1 MEDILSELPTFS
13 PRPSSANA
21 FQDYQSTPGLS
32 SSNFRDEDL
41 HSYYSNNDKMESS
54 QTGYTL
60 GQQPS
65 LSYATHASPTSNT
78 ASSAGQLAFAQF
90 AASLNNSSAP
100 QSTFSANMTTNDVVA
115 SLLDGFENVPTSQ
128 QGFSLPTNAYQ
139 HQQQQQFAAN
149 NSSHHHQTSM
159 NGAPP
164 AYNQLLQSLQS
175 QGLESGSLQ
184 TDASSTWSELDVGSR
199 Y

>member
-1 MEDILSELPTFS
+1 
-13 PRPSSANA
+13 
-21 FQDYQSTPGLS
+21 
-32 SSNFRDEDL
+32 
-41 HSYYSNNDKMESS
+41 
-54 QTGYTL
+54 
-60 GQQPS
+60 
-65 LSYATHASPTSNT
+65 
-78 ASSAGQLAFAQF
+78 
-90 AASLNNSSAP
+90 
-100 QSTFSANMTTNDVVA
+100 MTTNDVVA